1 MQTDFC
7 LDRMKSVKYIR
18 VDGMYQ
24 KTKQNKKIHPKKLQ
38 KPIA

>member
-24 KTKQNKKIHPKKLQ
+24 KTKQNKKSTLKNSKNL
-38 KPIA
+38 